1 MSAEGTRT
9 AFDVAEFETAVTD
22 ADEARLIET
31 IADGIGRLRDQID
44 DDTLDEV
51 FRAQPGRYTMRS
63 DFTRDRLDP
72 EPLTQNRVIEPL
84 LDALGYDD
92 YGSEAGDF
100 SAERGEQA
108 DYAIPLRDIEG
119 VDSSRLLIEAEPT
132 NKQLE
137 NRGHGLDQVESWLS
151 QREFESDFDPR
162 RARDFARAD
171 KRLAKTDQIDAK
183 VLALFAERMRPEVG
197 QSLPSETQQAF
208 SALVA
213 RRRQL
218 IEMRTAEQN
227 RLQTAPSSE
236 AVRQSVEAILS
247 AIEKQLEEAER
258 QLEAAIEQSPVW
270 KEQAQLLESVPG
282 VGKQTAHALIAQLP
296 ELGEANR
303 EEIAKLVGVAPI
315 NNDSGKR
322 RGRRTIGRR
331 TIWGGRADVRSTLY
345 MAARVATRCNDRL
358 QNFYH
363 RLLEKGKAKKGA
375 LVAVMRKLLVILNTM
390 VKNGTAWNPDL
401 HASST

>member
-1 MSAEGTRT
+1 MANAGIDVSADHLDLALRREERL
-9 AFDVAEFETAVTD
+9 ET
-22 ADEARLIET
+22 
-31 IADGIGRLRDQID
+31 GRLETGRFENTPEGIDALTDRLQAEADQIECIVLEA
-44 DDTLDEV
+44 TGGYE
-51 FRAQPGRYTMRS
+51 RAAAAALAAAGLPVA
-63 DFTRDRLDP
+63 
-72 EPLTQNRVIEPL
+72 VI
-84 LDALGYDD
+84 
-92 YGSEAGDF
+92 
-100 SAERGEQA
+100 
-108 DYAIPLRDIEG
+108 
-119 VDSSRLLIEAEPT
+119 
-132 NKQLE
+132 N
-137 NRGHGLDQVESWLS
+137 
-151 QREFESDFDPR
+151 PR

-270 KEQAQLLESVPG
+270 KEQAQLLESLPGVGKQG
-282 VGKQTAHALIAQLP
+282 VGKQTAHALLAQLP

-322 RGRRTIGRR
+322 RGRRTI
-331 TIWGGRADVRSTLY
+331 WGGRADVRSTLY
-345 MAARVATRCNDRL
+345 MAALVATRCNDRL

-363 RLLEKGKAKKGA
+363 RLLEKGKAKKG
-375 LVAVMRKLLVILNTM
+375 R
-390 VKNGTAWNPDL
+390 WWP
-401 HASST
+401 

>member
-1 MSAEGTRT
+1 MANAGIDVSADHLDLALRREEERL
-9 AFDVAEFETAVTD
+9 ET
-22 ADEARLIET
+22 
-31 IADGIGRLRDQID
+31 GRLETGRFGNTPEGIDALTDRLRAEADQIECIVLEA
-44 DDTLDEV
+44 TGGYE
-51 FRAQPGRYTMRS
+51 RAAAAALAAAGLPVA
-63 DFTRDRLDP
+63 
-72 EPLTQNRVIEPL
+72 VI
-84 LDALGYDD
+84 
-92 YGSEAGDF
+92 
-100 SAERGEQA
+100 
-108 DYAIPLRDIEG
+108 
-119 VDSSRLLIEAEPT
+119 
-132 NKQLE
+132 N
-137 NRGHGLDQVESWLS
+137 
-151 QREFESDFDPR
+151 PR

-183 VLALFAERMRPEVG
+183 VLVLFAERMRPEVG

-270 KEQAQLLESVPG
+270 KEQAQLLKSVPG

-322 RGRRTIGRR
+322 RGRRTI
-331 TIWGGRADVRSTLY
+331 WGGRADVRSTLY
-345 MAARVATRCNDRL
+345 MAALVATRCNDRL

-363 RLLEKGKAKKGA
+363 RLLEKGKAKKVA

>member
-151 QREFESDFDPR
+151 QREFESDFGFATDGLRWIFVRYDP
-162 RARDFARAD
+162 DSYTHSIIESVDLCPVF
-171 KRLAKTDQIDAK
+171 
-183 VLALFAERMRPEVG
+183 LALFENATTEQRAPTAALSEEHRELVSTLLRTFEYGNFVSIIDDAREVIKKK
-197 QSLPSETQQAF
+197 Q
-208 SALVA
+208 
-213 RRRQL
+213 
-218 IEMRTAEQN
+218 
-227 RLQTAPSSE
+227 
-236 AVRQSVEAILS
+236 EAITDEFYEDY
-247 AIEKQLEEAER
+247 IRVVFGVEEGGGG
-258 QLEAAIEQSPVW
+258 
-270 KEQAQLLESVPG
+270 AQT
-282 VGKQTAHALIAQLP
+282 TAM
-296 ELGEANR
+296 
-303 EEIAKLVGVAPI
+303 
-315 NNDSGKR
+315 
-322 RGRRTIGRR
+322 RG
-331 TIWGGRADVRSTLY
+331 A
-345 MAARVATRCNDRL
+345 
-358 QNFYH
+358 
-363 RLLEKGKAKKGA
+363 
-375 LVAVMRKLLVILNTM
+375 
-390 VKNGTAWNPDL
+390 
-401 HASST
+401 